1 MEALEF
7 TKSHGTGNDFIIVEN
22 FDNQFDLTSKAVA
35 VLCNRHYG
43 IGADGFLIATNSE
56 EADFQMIY
64 FNADGS
70 RAEMCGNGLRCLA
83 KYLYD
88 RGHTSKESFKI
99 ETLAGIKKVDLLFD
113 ESKVVGAKVE
123 MGSPSFAPQDVP
135 ILVKDAKEVVDY
147 PIKTEKGSF
156 EVNALSVGNPHCV
169 VFVENVEKVPLR
181 SWGYQLESHPLFP
194 EKTNVE
200 FVQVVNKQEIKM
212 RVWERG
218 VGETLACGTG
228 ACAAVVAAAKKG
240 LVSET
245 SIVKVAG
252 GELVVEWRG
261 VKLFLAGPAEE
272 VFVGFLNADFL
283 GKLELVSEFE
293 ADKERS

>member
-1 MEALEF
+1 M
-7 TKSHGTGNDFIIVEN
+7 V
-22 FDNQFDLTSKAVA
+22 
-35 VLCNRHYG
+35 
-43 IGADGFLIATNSE
+43 
-56 EADFQMIY
+56 Y

-113 ESKVVGAKVE
+113 ESKVVGARVE

-135 ILVKDAKEVVDY
+135 ILVTDAKEVIDY

-156 EVNALSVGNPHCV
+156 EVTALSVGNPHCV
-169 VFVENVEKVPLR
+169 VFVEDVEKVPLR
-181 SWGYQLESHPLFP
+181 SWGFQLENHPLFP

-228 ACAAVVAAAKKG
+228 ACAAVVAGAKKK

-252 GELVVEWRG
+252 GALVVEWRG
-261 VKLFLAGPAEE
+261 GKLFLAGPSEE
-272 VFVGFLNADFL
+272 VFVGFLNADLL

-293 ADKERS
+293 AGEE